1 MLIDGEWVAASSGGE
16 REIVDPANSET
27 IATVPEGTREDAK
40 RAVAAAR
47 RAFDEG
53 PWPKT
58 TVQERSR
65 LLNRVADLLERDEA
79 ELARMETLD
88 TGKTLV
94 ESHADMQDIAGT
106 FRYYGSLIA
115 VHGGEI
121 NPVPADSLSM
131 TTYEPVG
138 VVGMISPWNYPL
150 LQISWKIAPAI
161 AAGCTFVAKPSEL
174 TPLTTIKIGELL
186 QEAGLPGGVA
196 NVVLG
201 AGAEVGAELSESPDV
216 DFVSFTGGAVSGKKV
231 AASASETVKRVAL
244 ELGGKNP
251 NVIFADADFDVAVD
265 YALQAAFFHA
275 GQVCSAGS
283 RLLVEDSLHDDLVEA
298 ILARASRIKLGFGTE
313 EDTEMGPVISAEHRE
328 KVEGYIKLAQE
339 EGATLRLG
347 GGRPKDE
354 KFADGFFV
362 EPTVFTDVKPEMR
375 IAKEEIFGPVLT
387 IERFGSEAEAV
398 RNANATCYG
407 LAGAVWTTDMT
418 RAHRVARGLEL
429 GTVWVND
436 FHPYYPQAPWGGYK
450 QSGTGRELGAAGLHE
465 YLETKHIS
473 LNLDPQP
480 SGWFG
485 NS

>member
-1 MLIDGEWVAASSGGE
+1 MLIDGEWAAASGGGE
-16 REIVDPANSET
+16 RGILNPANSGT
-27 IATVPEGTREDAK
+27 IATVPEATREDAR
-40 RAVAAAR
+40 RAIAAAR

-53 PWPKT
+53 PWPRT

-65 LLNRVADLLERDEA
+65 LLNRVAGLLERDES

-106 FRYYGSLIA
+106 FRYYASLIA

-186 QEAGLPGGVA
+186 QEAGLPDGVA

-201 AGAEVGAELSESPDV
+201 AGAEVGAELSESPGV
-216 DFVSFTGGAVSGKKV
+216 DFVSFTGGVASGKRV
-231 AASASETVKRVAL
+231 AASASETIKRVAL

-251 NVIFADADFDVAVD
+251 NVIFADAEFDVAVD

-298 ILARASRIKLGFGTE
+298 ILARASKIKLGFGTE
-313 EDTEMGPVISAEHRE
+313 EDTEMGPLISAEHRQ
-328 KVEGYIKLAQE
+328 KVEGYIKLAQD
-339 EGATLRLG
+339 EGASLRLG
-347 GGRPKDE
+347 GGRPGG
-354 KFADGFFV
+354 KFEDGFFL

-375 IAKEEIFGPVLT
+375 IAREEIFGPVLT
-387 IERFGSEAEAV
+387 IESFSGEEEAV
-398 RNANATCYG
+398 RNANATGYG
-407 LAGAVWTTDMT
+407 LAGAVWTTNMT
-418 RAHRVARGLEL
+418 RAHRVARGLKL

-450 QSGTGRELGAAGLHE
+450 QSGTGRELGVAGLHE

-473 LNLDPQP
+473 LNLAPEP
-480 SGWFG
+480 SNWFG

>member
-1 MLIDGEWVAASSGGE
+1 MLIGGEWVAAEDGGE
-16 REIVDPANSET
+16 REILNPATSET
-27 IATVPEGTREDAK
+27 IATVPEATRTDTR

-53 PWPKT
+53 PWPHT
-58 TVQERSR
+58 LPQERSR
-65 LLNRVADLLERDEA
+65 LLNRVADFLERDEA
-79 ELARMETLD
+79 ELARLETLD

-106 FRYYGSLIA
+106 FRYYGALIA
-115 VHGGEI
+115 THGGDV
-121 NPVPADSLSM
+121 NPVPDTSLSM
-131 TTYEPVG
+131 TVHEPIG

-174 TPLTTIKIGELL
+174 TPLTTIKICELL
-186 QEAGLPGGVA
+186 QEAGLPDGVA

-201 AGAEVGAELSESPDV
+201 AGAETGAELSESPDV
-216 DFVSFTGGAVSGKKV
+216 DFVSFTGGVVSGRKV
-231 AASASETVKRVAL
+231 AESASESIKRVAL

-251 NVIFADADFDVAVD
+251 NIVFADADFDVAVD

-283 RLLVEDSLHDDLVEA
+283 RLLVEDSIHDDFVQA
-298 ILARASRIKLGFGTE
+298 ILERAGRIKLGSGTE
-313 EDTEMGPVISAEHRE
+313 DATEMGPVISAEHRE
-328 KVEGYIKLAQE
+328 KIEGYIKLAQD
-339 EGATLRLG
+339 EGASIRLG
-347 GGRPKDE
+347 GGRPEGE
-354 KFADGFFV
+354 KFENGFFV
-362 EPTVFTDVKPEMR
+362 EPTVFTGVEPEMR

-387 IERFGSEAEAV
+387 IESFSSEEEAV
-398 RNANATCYG
+398 RNANATDYG
-407 LAGAVWTTDMT
+407 LAGGVWTTDML
-418 RAHRVARGLEL
+418 RANRVARGLKL

-450 QSGTGRELGAAGLHE
+450 QSGSGRELGREGLHE

-473 LNLDPQP
+473 VNLAPES

-485 NS
+485 NA

>member
-1 MLIDGEWVAASSGGE
+1 MLIDGEWVAAEGGAE
-16 REIVDPANSET
+16 RGIMDPSNSET
-27 IATVPEGTREDAK
+27 IATVPEGDRADAR
-40 RAVAAAR
+40 RAIAAAR

-53 PWPKT
+53 PWPHT
-58 TVQERSR
+58 LPQERSR
-65 LLNRVADLLERDEA
+65 VLNRVADLLERDES
-79 ELARMETLD
+79 ELARLETLD

-106 FRYYGSLIA
+106 FRYYGALIA

-121 NPVPADSLSM
+121 NPVPAQSLSM
-131 TTYEPVG
+131 TVHEPVG

-186 QEAGLPGGVA
+186 QEAGLPDGVA

-216 DFVSFTGGAVSGKKV
+216 DFVSFTGGVASGRRV
-231 AASASETVKRVAL
+231 AESATESIKRVAL

-251 NVIFADADFDVAVD
+251 NLVFADADFDVAVD

-275 GQVCSAGS
+275 GQVCSAGA
-283 RLLVEDSLHDDLVEA
+283 RLLVEDSIHDEFVDALLE
-298 ILARASRIKLGFGTE
+298 RAARIKLGFGTE
-313 EDTEMGPVISAEHRE
+313 PETEMGPLISAGHRE
-328 KVEGYIKLAQE
+328 KVEGYIELARE
-339 EGATLRLG
+339 EGAKLRLG
-347 GGRPKDE
+347 GGRPE
-354 KFADGFFV
+354 GERFESGFFL
-362 EPTVFTDVKPEMR
+362 EPTVFTGVEPGMR
-375 IAKEEIFGPVLT
+375 IAREEVFGPVLT
-387 IERFGSEAEAV
+387 LERFGSEEEAV
-398 RNANATCYG
+398 RNANATDYG
-407 LAGAVWTTDMT
+407 LAGAVWTTDMG
-418 RAHRVARGLEL
+418 RAHRVARGLKL

-450 QSGTGRELGAAGLHE
+450 QSGTGRELGKEGLHE

-473 LNLDPQP
+473 LNLDPRP

-485 NS
+485 A